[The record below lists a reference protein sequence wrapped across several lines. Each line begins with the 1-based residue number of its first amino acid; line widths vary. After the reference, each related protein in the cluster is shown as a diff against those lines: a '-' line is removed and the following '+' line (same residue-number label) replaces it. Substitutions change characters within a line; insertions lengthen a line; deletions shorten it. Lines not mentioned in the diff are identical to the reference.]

1 MDILDVL
8 PMVAAIFA
16 LGGTIQGTLGFGLPL
31 TTMSLLSIFI
41 DVPTAVALNT
51 LPILAANLFQAT
63 RGGRMLNTMR
73 RFWPLL
79 IALAIGT
86 WLGAMLISVLDPR
99 WLLGIL
105 GAIVLLFCAINHFHP
120 TLQLPRGTE
129 RPLGCVIGLISG
141 VMGGVSTVHGPP
153 LIMYVVSLRLEKEE
167 FVAALGSFFL
177 MGSILIAVAYVE
189 QGVLN
194 GEIAPWSLL
203 CAPPA
208 LAGMWLGRQLSSRI
222 DRDRFR
228 KIVLFALL
236 VLGLNLLRRAVW

>member
-1 MDILDVL
+1 M
-8 PMVAAIFA
+8 
-16 LGGTIQGTLGFGLPL
+16 
-31 TTMSLLSIFI
+31 
-41 DVPTAVALNT
+41 
-51 LPILAANLFQAT
+51 
-63 RGGRMLNTMR
+63 
-73 RFWPLL
+73 
-79 IALAIGT
+79 
-86 WLGAMLISVLDPR
+86 
-99 WLLGIL
+99 
-105 GAIVLLFCAINHFHP
+105 
-120 TLQLPRGTE
+120 
-129 RPLGCVIGLISG
+129 GCVIGLISG

-208 LAGMWLGRQLSSRI
+208 LAGMWLGRRLSSRI

-228 KIVLFALL
+228 KNRVVRTSGAWIKFAEKSGL
-236 VLGLNLLRRAVW
+236 VIIAVVRR